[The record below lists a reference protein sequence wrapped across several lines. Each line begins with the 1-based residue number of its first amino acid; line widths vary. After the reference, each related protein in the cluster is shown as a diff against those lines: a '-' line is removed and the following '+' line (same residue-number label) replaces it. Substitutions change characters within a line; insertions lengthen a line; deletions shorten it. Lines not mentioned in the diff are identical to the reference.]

1 MMIFERIGT
10 YFQMVFHLAADP
22 LNILILLSSVMLG
35 IIFGAMPGLTSTLG
49 VALLTALTYGMDTP
63 TAMLC
68 LLSIYVGGTYGGSYA
83 SILINIP
90 GTAASAATAL
100 DGYPLACKGE
110 GGRAIGLTTTASA
123 IGTIIS
129 MLFLVSISPLIS
141 FFALQFTSFEFFLLA
156 FFGILISGTLTSP
169 DLVIKGWI
177 SGFLG
182 LFLACVGRDLLQ
194 FYPRFT
200 FGIPELDSG
209 IEVVPVLIGAF
220 GIPQIIQV
228 LKDRFQIG
236 ETQKFQ
242 RILPEFGTIVR
253 NIPRI
258 IRSALIGVGIG
269 SVPGIGED
277 IAAWVSYGTAKN
289 TSRHP
294 ERFGKGEITAV
305 LSTEV
310 ANNACVGGAMIPL
323 LNLGI
328 PGSPPA
334 AMLLGALML
343 HGVTPG
349 PMITFEHPTFIME
362 VAAILLLASLS
373 MWVVGMLLAKQV
385 VKVLRI
391 PAQLFMP
398 IIGILCII
406 GSYSLGIN
414 IWNLYLML
422 PVGIISYFLIEM
434 GYPIAPL
441 VIGVILGPMAD
452 ENLRRA
458 LMVSQGSFM
467 PIFQRPVSLALFLVI
482 AWTVVSQ
489 FPTFRHFKD
498 KLMGKIFCRKSC
510 EADFDDSDVSE
521 ER

>member
-1 MMIFERIGT
+1 MSVLERIAF
-10 YFQMVFHLAADP
+10 YFVTVFHLASEP
-22 LNILILLSSVMLG
+22 TNLFILFGSVILG
-35 IIFGAMPGLTSTLG
+35 IMFGAMPGLTSTLG
-49 VALLTALTYGMDTP
+49 VALLTAMTYGMGP
-63 TAMLC
+63 ATAMIC
-68 LLSIYVGGTYGGSYA
+68 LLAIYVGGTYGGSYA
-83 SILINIP
+83 AILINIP

-129 MLFLVSISPLIS
+129 MLFLVSISPVIS
-141 FFALQFTSFEFFLLA
+141 YFALQFTSFEFFLLA

-177 SGFLG
+177 AGFLG
-182 LFLACVGRDLLQ
+182 LFMACVGRDLLQ

-200 FGIPELDSG
+200 FGFSEMDSG

-228 LKDRFQIG
+228 LKNRLIIG

-242 RILPEFGTIVR
+242 KILPEFGTIVR
-253 NIPRI
+253 NISHI

-277 IAAWVSYGTAKN
+277 IAAWVSYGAAKN
-289 TSRHP
+289 ISKHP
-294 ERFGKGEITAV
+294 ERFGKGEYTAV
-305 LSTEV
+305 ISTET

-349 PMITFEHPTFIME
+349 PMITFEHPNFIIE
-362 VAAILLLASLS
+362 VAAILLLASIT

-391 PAQLFMP
+391 PPPLFMP

-406 GSYSLGIN
+406 GSYSLGLN
-414 IWNLYLML
+414 VFNLYLML
-422 PVGIISYFLIEM
+422 PVGIISYFLTEM

-458 LMVSQGSFM
+458 LMVSQGSFL
-467 PIFQRPVSLALFLVI
+467 PVFTRPVSLILFLI
-482 AWTVVSQ
+482 ILWTIVSQ
-489 FPTFRHFKD
+489 FQFYKNFKD
-498 KLMGKIFCRKSC
+498 KLVAKVFRRKSRKPDL
-510 EADFDDSDVSE
+510 EPEKPVED
-521 ER
+521 

>member
-1 MMIFERIGT
+1 MTFFDSLAVYGQSLVAVAGDPT
-10 YFQMVFHLAADP
+10 HL
-22 LNILILLSSVMLG
+22 LILFGSVLLG
-35 IIFGAMPGLTSTLG
+35 IMFGALPGLTSTLG
-49 VALLTALTYGMDTP
+49 VALLTAVTYGMDAA
-63 TAMLC
+63 TAMVC

-100 DGYPLACKGE
+100 DGYQLALKGQA
-110 GGRAIGLTTTASA
+110 GRTIGLATTASA

-129 MLFLVSISPLIS
+129 MLFLVTVSPIILH
-141 FFALQFTSFEFFLLA
+141 FALQFTSFEFFLLA
-156 FFGILISGTLTSP
+156 FFGILISGTLTTP

-182 LFLACVGRDLLQ
+182 LFLAMVGRDRLQ
-194 FYPRFT
+194 FFPRFT
-200 FGIPELDSG
+200 FGFPELDGG

-228 LKDRFQIG
+228 LKDRVRVG
-236 ETQKFQ
+236 ELQKLQ
-242 RILPEFGTIVR
+242 RIIPEFGTVIR
-253 NIPRI
+253 NVPKI
-258 IRSALIGVGIG
+258 IRSALIGGG
-269 SVPGIGED
+269 GGCVPGIGED
-277 IAAWVSYGTAKN
+277 IAAWVSYGAAKN
-289 TSRHP
+289 TSKHP
-294 ERFGKGEITAV
+294 ENFGKGEITAV

-310 ANNACVGGAMIPL
+310 ANNACVGGAIIPL

-349 PMITFEHPTFIME
+349 PMITFEHPKFIIE
-362 VAAILLLASLS
+362 CAAILLLASMA
-373 MWVVGMLLAKQV
+373 MWMVGITLARQV

-391 PAQLFMP
+391 PAELFMP
-398 IIGILCII
+398 IVGLLCII
-406 GSYSLGIN
+406 GSYSLGLDIT
-414 IWNLYLML
+414 NLYLMI
-422 PVGIISYFLIEM
+422 PVGIVSYFLTEM

-458 LMVSQGSFM
+458 LMVSQGSFW
-467 PIFQRPVSLALFLVI
+467 PVFTRPVSLGLVLII
-482 AWTVVSQ
+482 AWLVLVQIPSVKAL
-489 FPTFRHFKD
+489 KD
-498 KLMGKIFCRKSC
+498 RLVEGLLNLLRKKKKPA
-510 EADFDDSDVSE
+510 ADPFAP
-521 ER
+521 

>member
-1 MMIFERIGT
+1 
-10 YFQMVFHLAADP
+10 
-22 LNILILLSSVMLG
+22 LILLFERLGSFFDIVLGLATHPESIAILFGSVLLG

-49 VALLTALTYGMDTP
+49 VALLTALTYSMDTNL
-63 TAMLC
+63 AMVC

-129 MLFLVSISPLIS
+129 MLFVVSISPIIS
-141 FFALQFTSFEFFLLA
+141 RFALQFTSFEFFLLA

-177 SGFLG
+177 AGFLG
-182 LFLACVGRDLLQ
+182 LFLACIGRDQLQ

-200 FGIPELDSG
+200 YGFAELESG

-220 GIPQIIQV
+220 GIPQIIGV
-228 LKDRFQIG
+228 LKDKFHMG
-236 ETQKFQ
+236 KAQKLQ
-242 RILPEFGTIVR
+242 RIIPEFGTVLK
-253 NIPRI
+253 NIPAI
-258 IRSALIGVGIG
+258 IRSSLIGVGIG
-269 SVPGIGED
+269 AVPGIGED
-277 IAAWVSYGTAKN
+277 IAGWVSYGTAKN
-289 TSRHP
+289 TSKHP
-294 ERFGKGEITAV
+294 ETFGKGELQGVIASET
-305 LSTEV
+305 

-349 PMITFEHPTFIME
+349 PMITFEHPTFILE
-362 VAAILLLASLS
+362 VAAILLLASVA
-373 MWVVGMLLAKQV
+373 MWITGMVLAKQV

-391 PAQLFMP
+391 PTQVFMP
-398 IIGILCII
+398 VIGMLCII
-406 GSYSLGIN
+406 GSYSLGLN
-414 IWNLYLML
+414 IFNLYLML
-422 PVGIISYFLIEM
+422 PVGIICYFLTEM

-452 ENLRRA
+452 ENVRRA

-467 PIFQRPVSLALFLVI
+467 PVFTRPVSLILFLIIVWTI
-482 AWTVVSQ
+482 ASQ
-489 FPTFRHFKD
+489 LPWYKRKTAQLKHSFFRKQ
-498 KLMGKIFCRKSC
+498 
-510 EADFDDSDVSE
+510 
-521 ER
+521 

>member
-1 MMIFERIGT
+1 MVVLGQINT
-10 YFQMVFHLAADP
+10 YLHLLVETVSDP
-22 LNILILLSSVMLG
+22 MNVVILFGSVLLG
-35 IIFGAMPGLTSTLG
+35 IMFGALPGLTSTLG
-49 VALLTALTYGMDTP
+49 VALLTAVTYGMSAES
-63 TAMLC
+63 AMVC
-68 LLSIYVGGTYGGSYA
+68 LLAIYVGGTYGGSYS

-100 DGYPLACKGE
+100 DGYPLALKGE
-110 GGRAIGLTTTASA
+110 AGRTIGLSTTASA

-129 MLFLVSISPLIS
+129 MLFLVTVSPIILH
-141 FFALQFTSFEFFLLA
+141 FALQFTSFEFFLLA
-156 FFGILISGTLTSP
+156 FFGIMISGTLTTP

-182 LFLACVGRDLLQ
+182 LFLACVGRDRLQ
-194 FYPRFT
+194 FFPRFT

-209 IEVVPVLIGAF
+209 VEVVPVLIGAF

-228 LKDRFQIG
+228 LKDRLQVG
-236 ETQKFQ
+236 DVQKLQ
-242 RILPEFGTIVR
+242 RIIPEFRTVVR
-253 NIPRI
+253 NIPKVV
-258 IRSALIGVGIG
+258 RSALIGVGVG
-269 SVPGIGED
+269 CVPGIGED
-277 IAAWVSYGTAKN
+277 IAAWVSYGAAKN
-289 TSRHP
+289 TSKHP
-294 ERFGKGEITAV
+294 ENFGKGEITAV

-310 ANNACVGGAMIPL
+310 ANNACVGGAIIPL

-349 PMITFEHPTFIME
+349 PMITFEHPTFIIE
-362 VAAILLLASLS
+362 CAAILLLASMS
-373 MWVVGMLLAKQV
+373 MWVVGMTLARQV

-391 PAQLFMP
+391 PAPIFMP
-398 IIGILCII
+398 IVGVLCII

-422 PVGIISYFLIEM
+422 PVGIISYFLAEM

-458 LMVSQGSFM
+458 LMVSQGSFLPM
-467 PIFQRPVSLALFLVI
+467 LTRPVSLALVLIILWMILV
-482 AWTVVSQ
+482 Q
-489 FPTFRHFKD
+489 FPLVKRLKDGAVAKVFRKRS
-498 KLMGKIFCRKSC
+498 RK
-510 EADFDDSDVSE
+510 
-521 ER
+521 

>member
-1 MMIFERIGT
+1 MFFFEQLGI
-10 YFQMVFHLAADP
+10 YFQMVVYHVSNPVHLA
-22 LNILILLSSVMLG
+22 ILFGSVLLG
-35 IIFGAMPGLTSTLG
+35 IIFGALPGLTSTLG
-49 VALLTALTYGMDTP
+49 VALLTAITYGMDTGS
-63 TAMLC
+63 AMLC
-68 LLSIYVGGTYGGSYA
+68 LLAIYVGGTYGGSYA

-100 DGYPLACKGE
+100 DGYALAQKGE
-110 GGRAIGLTTTASA
+110 AGRAIGLSTTSSA

-129 MLFLVSISPLIS
+129 MLFLVTVSPIVLH
-141 FFALQFTSFEFFLLA
+141 FALQFTSFEFFLLA
-156 FFGILISGTLTSP
+156 FFGILISGTLTTP

-182 LFLACVGRDLLQ
+182 LFLACVGRDRLQ

-228 LKDRFQIG
+228 LRERIQIG
-236 ETQKFQ
+236 DVQRLQ
-242 RILPEFGTIVR
+242 RIIPEFKTIVR
-253 NIPRI
+253 NIPKI
-258 IRSALIGVGIG
+258 VRSALIGVGVG
-269 SVPGIGED
+269 CVPGIGED
-277 IAAWVSYGTAKN
+277 IAAWVSYGAAKN
-289 TSRHP
+289 TSKHP
-294 ERFGKGEITAV
+294 ETFGKGEVSAV
-305 LSTEV
+305 VSTEV
-310 ANNACVGGAMIPL
+310 ANNACVGGAIIPL

-349 PMITFEHPTFIME
+349 PMITFEHPTFILE
-362 VAAILLLASLS
+362 CAAILLLASMC
-373 MWVVGMLLAKQV
+373 MWVAGMTLAKQV

-391 PAQLFMP
+391 PAPIFMP
-398 IIGILCII
+398 IVGMLCII

-458 LMVSQGSFM
+458 LMVTQGSFW
-467 PIFQRPVSLALFLVI
+467 PVLTRPVSLTLVLIMLWMVLIQIPLVKEGKKRLFQRV
-482 AWTVVSQ
+482 
-489 FPTFRHFKD
+489 FRKRRT
-498 KLMGKIFCRKSC
+498 M
-510 EADFDDSDVSE
+510 
-521 ER
+521 

>member
-1 MMIFERIGT
+1 MFETFGIYLQSLAHVAGSP
-10 YFQMVFHLAADP
+10 MHLA
-22 LNILILLSSVMLG
+22 LLFGSVLLG
-35 IIFGAMPGLTSTLG
+35 IIFGALPGLTSTLG
-49 VALLTALTYGMDTP
+49 VALLTAVTYGMDAA
-63 TAMLC
+63 TAMVC
-68 LLSIYVGGTYGGSYA
+68 LLSIYVGGTYGGSYS

-100 DGYPLACKGE
+100 DGYPLALKGQA
-110 GGRAIGLTTTASA
+110 GRTIGLSTTASA

-129 MLFLVSISPLIS
+129 MIFLVTVSPIILH
-141 FFALQFTSFEFFLLA
+141 FALQFTSFEFFLLA
-156 FFGILISGTLTSP
+156 FFGILISGTLTTP

-182 LFLACVGRDLLQ
+182 LFLAMVGRDRLQ

-200 FGIPELDSG
+200 FGVPELDSG

-228 LKDRFQIG
+228 LKDRVQVG
-236 ETQKFQ
+236 EIQKLQ
-242 RILPEFGTIVR
+242 RIVPEFGTIVR
-253 NIPRI
+253 NIPKI
-258 IRSALIGVGIG
+258 VRSALIGVGVG
-269 SVPGIGED
+269 CVPGIGED
-277 IAAWVSYGTAKN
+277 IAAWVSYGAAKN
-289 TSRHP
+289 TSKNP
-294 ERFGKGEITAV
+294 ENFGKGELTAV

-310 ANNACVGGAMIPL
+310 ANNACVGGAIIPL

-349 PMITFEHPTFIME
+349 PMITFEHPTFIIE
-362 VAAILLLASLS
+362 CAAILLLASMA
-373 MWVVGMLLAKQV
+373 MWIVGMTLAKQV

-391 PAQLFMP
+391 PAPLFMP
-398 IIGILCII
+398 IVGLLCII
-406 GSYSLGIN
+406 GSYALGLDIT
-414 IWNLYLML
+414 NLYLMI
-422 PVGIISYFLIEM
+422 PVGIICYFLTEM

-458 LMVSQGSFM
+458 LMVSQGSFW
-467 PIFQRPVSLALFLVI
+467 PVFTRPVALGLLLVI
-482 AWTVVSQ
+482 VWLVLVQVPSVKV
-489 FPTFRHFKD
+489 FKD
-498 KLMGKIFCRKSC
+498 R
-510 EADFDDSDVSE
+510 VV
-521 ER
+521 ERVFRRLKRHRPGGSSAG

>member
-1 MMIFERIGT
+1 MAVLDPFQNYFETLLQIGLDPT
-10 YFQMVFHLAADP
+10 NLAVLFASAVMG
-22 LNILILLSSVMLG
+22 IL
-35 IIFGAMPGLTSTLG
+35 FGALPGLTSTLG
-49 VALLTALTYGMDTP
+49 VALLTAVTYGMDAA
-63 TAMLC
+63 TAMVC
-68 LLSIYVGGTYGGSYA
+68 LLAIYVGGTYGGSYS

-100 DGYPLACKGE
+100 DGYPLALKGE
-110 GGRAIGLTTTASA
+110 AGRTIGLSTTSSA
-123 IGTIIS
+123 IGTMIS
-129 MLFLVSISPLIS
+129 MLFLVTVSPIILH
-141 FFALQFTSFEFFLLA
+141 FALQFTSFEFFLLA
-156 FFGILISGTLTSP
+156 FFGIMISGTLTTP

-182 LFLACVGRDLLQ
+182 LFLACVGRDRLQ
-194 FYPRFT
+194 FFPRFT

-209 IEVVPVLIGAF
+209 VEVVPVLIGAF

-228 LKDRFQIG
+228 LKDRLQVG
-236 ETQKFQ
+236 DVQKLQ
-242 RILPEFGTIVR
+242 RIIPEFRTIVR
-253 NIPRI
+253 NIPKVV
-258 IRSALIGVGIG
+258 RSALIGVGIG
-269 SVPGIGED
+269 CVPGIGED
-277 IAAWVSYGTAKN
+277 IAAWVSYGAAKN
-289 TSRHP
+289 TSKHP
-294 ERFGKGEITAV
+294 ENFGKGEITAV

-310 ANNACVGGAMIPL
+310 ANNACVGGAIIPL

-349 PMITFEHPTFIME
+349 PMITFEHPNFIVE
-362 VAAILLLASLS
+362 CAAILLLAS
-373 MWVVGMLLAKQV
+373 MCIWVVGLTLAKQV

-391 PAQLFMP
+391 PTAIFMP
-398 IIGILCII
+398 IVGILCII

-422 PVGIISYFLIEM
+422 PVGIISYFLTEM

-458 LMVSQGSFM
+458 LMVSQGSFL
-467 PIFQRPVSLALFLVI
+467 PIFTRPVSLALAMIITWMVLVQI
-482 AWTVVSQ
+482 PFVKNLKNRAVAKV
-489 FPTFRHFKD
+489 F
-498 KLMGKIFCRKSC
+498 GKKS
-510 EADFDDSDVSE
+510 
-521 ER
+521 RN

>member
-1 MMIFERIGT
+1 MSVFERIAF
-10 YFQMVFHLAADP
+10 YFETVFHLASEP
-22 LNILILLSSVMLG
+22 VHLLILFGSVMLG
-35 IIFGAMPGLTSTLG
+35 IMFGAMPGLTSTLG
-49 VALLTALTYGMDTP
+49 VALLTAMTYGMGP
-63 TAMLC
+63 ATAMVC
-68 LLSIYVGGTYGGSYA
+68 LLAIYVGGTYGGSYA

-110 GGRAIGLTTTASA
+110 GGRAIGLTTTTSA

-129 MLFLVSISPLIS
+129 MLFLVSISPVIS
-141 FFALQFTSFEFFLLA
+141 YFALQFTSFEFFLLA

-177 SGFLG
+177 AGFLG
-182 LFLACVGRDLLQ
+182 LFMACVGRDLLQ

-200 FGIPELDSG
+200 FGFSEMDSG

-228 LKDRFQIG
+228 LKDRLIIG
-236 ETQKFQ
+236 EAQKFQ
-242 RILPEFGTIVR
+242 KILPEFGTIIR
-253 NIPRI
+253 NIPHI

-277 IAAWVSYGTAKN
+277 IAAWVSYGAAK
-289 TSRHP
+289 SISKHP
-294 ERFGKGEITAV
+294 ERFGKGEYTAV
-305 LSTEV
+305 LSTET

-349 PMITFEHPTFIME
+349 PMITFEHPNFIIE
-362 VAAILLLASLS
+362 VAAILLLASMA

-391 PAQLFMP
+391 PPPLFMP

-406 GSYSLGIN
+406 GSYSLGLN
-414 IWNLYLML
+414 VFNLYLML
-422 PVGIISYFLIEM
+422 PVGIISYFLTEM

-458 LMVSQGSFM
+458 LMVSQGSFL
-467 PIFQRPVSLALFLVI
+467 PIFTRPVSLILFLI
-482 AWTVVSQ
+482 ILWTIVSQ
-489 FPTFRHFKD
+489 FQFYKNFKNKLVAKLFR
-498 KLMGKIFCRKSC
+498 RKSRKPDL
-510 EADFDDSDVSE
+510 EPKQTVED
-521 ER
+521 